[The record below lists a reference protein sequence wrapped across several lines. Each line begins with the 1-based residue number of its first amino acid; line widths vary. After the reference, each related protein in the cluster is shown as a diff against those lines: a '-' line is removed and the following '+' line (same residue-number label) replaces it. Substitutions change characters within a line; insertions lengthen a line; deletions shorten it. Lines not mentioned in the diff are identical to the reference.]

1 MTDKSEQ
8 ALRATLQDLMEYGTS
23 ANMEE
28 LDKIYHKDIVV
39 MDLNID
45 GRLVTLRKQ
54 DFMAMLKEA
63 FKDKIPEEHM
73 WSKIHS
79 LTVDGDR
86 GHVLISR
93 KIPVGGPK
101 MHIELSIDFIFEDGR
116 WQVTREIN
124 FSRPDV
130 EAA

>member
-1 MTDKSEQ
+1 MTDNSREALQ
-8 ALRATLQDLMEYGTS
+8 AKVQDLMKYGTS

-39 MDLNID
+39 MDLHID
-45 GRLVTLRKQ
+45 GRLVTLNKQ

-73 WSKIHS
+73 WAKIHS
-79 LTVDGDR
+79 LTVNGNH

-101 MHIELSIDFIFEDGR
+101 MHIELSIDFCFEDGR
-116 WQVTREIN
+116 WQVTREVN
-124 FSRPDV
+124 FSRPDA

>member
-1 MTDKSEQ
+1 MTERTTE
-8 ALRATLQDLMEYGTS
+8 ALRAKVQDLMTYGTS

-28 LDKIYHKDIVV
+28 LEKIYHKDIVV

-45 GRLVTLRKQ
+45 GRLVTLNKRE
-54 DFMAMLKEA
+54 FMAMLQDA
-63 FKDKIPEEHM
+63 FAGKTPEDHM

-79 LTVDGDR
+79 LTVNGDH

-93 KIPVGGPK
+93 KIPVGGPN
-101 MHIELSIDFIFEDGR
+101 MHIELSIDFIFEDDR
-116 WQVTREIN
+116 WQVTREVN
-124 FSRPDV
+124 FSRPDA

>member
-1 MTDKSEQ
+1 MTEKTKE
-8 ALRATLQDLMEYGTS
+8 ALHSKVQDLMKYGTS

-28 LDKIYHKDIVV
+28 LDKIYHNDIVV
-39 MDLNID
+39 MDLSID
-45 GRLVTLRKQ
+45 GRLVTLEKQ
-54 DFMAMLKEA
+54 GFMAMIKES
-63 FKDKIPEEHM
+63 FKDKIPEDYM

-79 LTVDGDR
+79 LTVNGER

-101 MHIELSIDFIFEDGR
+101 MLIDLSIDFVFEDGR
-116 WQVTREIN
+116 WQVTREVN
-124 FSRPDV
+124 FSRPDA

>member
-1 MTDKSEQ
+1 MTENTKE
-8 ALRATLQDLMEYGTS
+8 ALNAKVQDLMKYGTS

-28 LDKIYHKDIVV
+28 LDKIYHEDIIV
-39 MDLNID
+39 MDLSID
-45 GRLVTLRKQ
+45 GRLVTLQKQ
-54 DFMAMLKEA
+54 SFMNMLKEA
-63 FKDKIPEEHM
+63 FKDKVPEEYM

-79 LTVDGDR
+79 LTVNGDK

-93 KIPVGGPK
+93 KIPVGGPL

-124 FSRPDV
+124 FSRPAA

>member
-1 MTDKSEQ
+1 MTEKSED
-8 ALRATLQDLMEYGTS
+8 ALRAKVQDLMKYGTS
-23 ANMEE
+23 ANIEE

-39 MDLNID
+39 MDLSID
-45 GRLVTLRKQ
+45 GRLVTLHKHA
-54 DFMAMLKEA
+54 FMAMLQEA

-73 WSKIHS
+73 WAKIHS
-79 LTVDGDR
+79 LTVNGDR

-116 WQVTREIN
+116 WQVTREVN
-124 FSRPDV
+124 FSRPDT

>member
-1 MTDKSEQ
+1 MTEKTIE
-8 ALRATLQDLMEYGTS
+8 ALHAKVQDLMKFGTS
-23 ANMEE
+23 ANMVE
-28 LDKIYHKDIVV
+28 LDKIYHEDIVV

-45 GRLVTLRKQ
+45 GRLVTLHKK

-63 FKDKIPEEHM
+63 FKDKISEEHL
-73 WSKIHS
+73 WAKIHS
-79 LTVDGDR
+79 LTVDGDK

-116 WQVTREIN
+116 WQVTREVN
-124 FSRPDV
+124 FSRPDA

>member
-1 MTDKSEQ
+1 MTEKMTD
-8 ALRATLQDLMEYGTS
+8 ALRARVQDLMKYGTS

-28 LDKIYHKDIVV
+28 LDTIYHEDIVV
-39 MDLNID
+39 MDLSIE
-45 GRLVTLRKQ
+45 GRLFTLQKQ
-54 DFMAMLKEA
+54 DLMAMLKEV

-79 LTVDGDR
+79 LTVNGDR

-93 KIPVGGPK
+93 KIPLDGTK
-101 MHIELSIDFIFEDGR
+101 MHIELSIDFVFEDGR
-116 WQVTREIN
+116 WQVIREVN
-124 FSRPDV
+124 FSRPDA